1 MILSDEV
8 SGEKNDE
15 TFLTIIT
22 FLTFNA
28 AALSQ
33 TMPPRAGR
41 APDGYIALSSNITI
55 SLPFDKSKDIETQ
68 QQAAVESVYRMIRNS
83 CALVVE
89 AFAESCE
96 ITGVSSSVN
105 MSNRNDRDMSV
116 TVSGQV
122 QMVAKP
128 RVATPNP

>member
-1 MILSDEV
+1 MTRLYLAAII
-8 SGEKNDE
+8 
-15 TFLTIIT
+15 FLTS
-22 FLTFNA
+22 NA
-28 AALSQ
+28 FAWSQ
-33 TMPPRAGR
+33 ATPLRGGR

-55 SLPFDKSKDIETQ
+55 SLPFDKSQDIETQ
-68 QQAAVESVYRMIRNS
+68 QKAAVESVYRMIKNS
-83 CALVVE
+83 CALVIE

-128 RVATPNP
+128 RPVAASNP

>member
-1 MILSDEV
+1 MRIFYL
-8 SGEKNDE
+8 
-15 TFLTIIT
+15 
-22 FLTFNA
+22 A
-28 AALSQ
+28 AAMLIASNAVSWAQ
-33 TMPPRAGR
+33 TMPMRGGR

-55 SLPFDKSKDIETQ
+55 SMPFDKSQDIEAQ
-68 QQAAVESVYRMIRNS
+68 QKAAVESVYRMIKNS
-83 CALVVE
+83 CELVVE

-128 RVATPNP
+128 RAVTAPNP